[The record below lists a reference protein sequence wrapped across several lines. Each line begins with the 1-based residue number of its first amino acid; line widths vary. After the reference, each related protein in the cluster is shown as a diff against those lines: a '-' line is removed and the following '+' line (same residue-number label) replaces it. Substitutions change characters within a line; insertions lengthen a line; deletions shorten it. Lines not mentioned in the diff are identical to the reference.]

1 MTTYHVIA
9 TDFNAA
15 KKFAAILFLQERP
28 GNNWPDTLARVGR
41 QPSFMA
47 NYYHPFTVMVET
59 SPTGLKIDV
68 LKRITGEK
76 P

>member
-1 MTTYHVIA
+1 MTVYHVIA
-9 TDFNAA
+9 IDFNAA
-15 KKFAAILFLQERP
+15 KKLAAYLFSVGLA
-28 GNNWPDTLARVGR
+28 GNSWPDTLARARR

-47 NYYHPFTVMVET
+47 DYYHPFTVMVET